1 MSAREAHENHFYL
14 LSENAEGS
22 YWLRG
27 SREDKTVFTLGEN
40 TVSQRKHEIA
50 YTHVVHGQIRQ

>member
-1 MSAREAHENHFYL
+1 MSAREAHENHLYL

-27 SREDKTVFTLGEN
+27 SREDKCEN
-40 TVSQRKHEIA
+40 TVNQRKHEIA
-50 YTHVVHGQIRQ
+50 CTHVVHGRIRQ